1 MQSDWAVENDETCP
15 DPLRPRPRKDNRG
28 FSMLPQSTAGDG
40 YYTYGELNHRPD
52 KGAYQYPHP
61 LMMSAIFRVAF
72 AWQAI
77 DGRRFGVGNIS
88 LPGGRRHPDHASHKN
103 GLQVDVR
110 PMRKDGL
117 EAPVT
122 WMDSQYDQ
130 AGTAKLIALF
140 RTYAPVTKIFF
151 NAHGIPF
158 ILPMQHH
165 DNHFHVEL
173 RAAS

>member
-1 MQSDWAVENDETCP
+1 
-15 DPLRPRPRKDNRG
+15 
-28 FSMLPQSTAGDG
+28 MLPQSTAGDG